1 MLTILKKIFKKLLTD
16 SIYQKIKK
24 ILNFFI
30 YYNSRN
36 YDVSKDLRH
45 NEDLFNSFG
54 FEIDKIKSKL
64 NSLNYDYYDEKL
76 SWHYHIF
83 IGLKEYFKDKKINI
97 LEIGTHD
104 GKFTNFISKIYD
116 NSKIITIDLD
126 HSDEK
131 FTNFYQRD
139 TEENL
144 NSHLEK
150 RKVNINR
157 KNINFIKL
165 NSINIKKYFAENK
178 FDLIWIDGDHLNPQV
193 TIDIINSLDLLD
205 KNGVICTDDIVMD
218 FNFVKDKYVSNE
230 SFLTLSHLA
239 SNNFLK
245 NYYFIKKIR
254 TKNFYI
260 KKFISLSILQ
270 SNNIF

>member
-1 MLTILKKIFKKLLTD
+1 MFKKLLTD

-54 FEIDKIKSKL
+54 FEIGKIKSKL

-144 NSHLEK
+144 N
-150 RKVNINR
+150 
-157 KNINFIKL
+157 
-165 NSINIKKYFAENK
+165 
-178 FDLIWIDGDHLNPQV
+178 
-193 TIDIINSLDLLD
+193 
-205 KNGVICTDDIVMD
+205 
-218 FNFVKDKYVSNE
+218 
-230 SFLTLSHLA
+230 
-239 SNNFLK
+239 
-245 NYYFIKKIR
+245 
-254 TKNFYI
+254 
-260 KKFISLSILQ
+260 
-270 SNNIF
+270 

>member
-1 MLTILKKIFKKLLTD
+1 
-16 SIYQKIKK
+16 
-24 ILNFFI
+24 
-30 YYNSRN
+30 
-36 YDVSKDLRH
+36 VSKDLRH

-54 FEIDKIKSKL
+54 FEIGKIKSKL